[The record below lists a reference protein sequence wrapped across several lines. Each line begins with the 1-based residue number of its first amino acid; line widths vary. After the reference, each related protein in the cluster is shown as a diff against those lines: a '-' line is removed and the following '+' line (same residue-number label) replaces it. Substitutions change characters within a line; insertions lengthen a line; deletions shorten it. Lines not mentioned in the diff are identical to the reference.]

1 MATTEPFFHLDGD
14 RAVPTLLCQGP
25 WDPGAAHGGP
35 PSALIARAVER
46 HDPADQLFVT
56 RISIDLLRPVPLAPL
71 TIATRFVRGGKRVQ
85 IVEVTLAAEDETV
98 LVHARAL
105 RVQRVPAAVEILA
118 APPPATAV
126 PSPSDSLELPPLDSS
141 PGIRAGVEMRAALGD
156 FREPGPAT
164 CWFRMTAPLVNEE
177 APSPLQ
183 RTMLAADFGNGLSG
197 TIPSEDFVFIN
208 PDLTVVLDRD
218 PVGEWIAL
226 EAVTELTPG
235 QGAFARGVLHDEAG
249 RFGQSA
255 QSLFIGPRG

>member
-1 MATTEPFFHLDGD
+1 MATTEPFFHLDRD
-14 RAVPTLLCQGP
+14 CAVPTLLCQGP
-25 WDPGAAHGGP
+25 WDPGAAQGGP

-46 HDPADQLFVT
+46 HDPADHLFVT
-56 RISIDLLRPVPLAPL
+56 RIAIDILRPVPLAPL

-105 RVQRVPAAVEILA
+105 RVQRVPAA
-118 APPPATAV
+118 AV
-126 PSPSDSLELPPLDSS
+126 PAPTDSLELPALDSS

-164 CWFRMTAPLVNEE
+164 CWFRMTAPLVNDE

-183 RTMLAADFGNGLSG
+183 RTMLAADFGNGVSG
-197 TIPSEDFVFIN
+197 SIPSEEFVFIN
-208 PDLTVVLDRD
+208 PDLTVVVDRD

-235 QGAFARGVLHDEAG
+235 QGAFARGVLHDEVG